1 MTPGPHGTG
10 SATDTEGEESSTEAA
25 EDTRKL
31 VATVHAATRKVSATC
46 RQGVTSHPTP
56 PIDIQVKTKASQRG
70 FMKVKDAIP
79 DITGC
84 TSTVIHR
91 RIASRL
97 KLKIDKDVQVSL
109 ADAAGKSMETDGMA
123 TMYVRGINAAS
134 KMVSSLSSR
143 TPIVFHHL
151 WYSLA
156 PWPNESYL
164 TSSAS

>member
-79 DITGC
+79 DTGC

-97 KLKIDKDVQVSL
+97 KLKIDKDVQAQHGWGVNSCCGQGEEEGRSSVQ
-109 ADAAGKSMETDGMA
+109 AGCS
-123 TMYVRGINAAS
+123 V
-134 KMVSSLSSR
+134 
-143 TPIVFHHL
+143 
-151 WYSLA
+151 
-156 PWPNESYL
+156 
-164 TSSAS
+164 